1 MMILQG
7 WTWMKM
13 RNHVLKLPNCK
24 MKKEMEKKKRS
35 YFQPSWLEH
44 NLSTAF

>member
-24 MKKEMEKKKRS
+24 MKKEMEKKKDLIS
-35 YFQPSWLEH
+35 SPLGL
-44 NLSTAF
+44 NTT

>member
-24 MKKEMEKKKRS
+24 MKKRNGKKKDLIS
-35 YFQPSWLEH
+35 SPLGL
-44 NLSTAF
+44 NTT